1 MLYHRL
7 YILGGVSYNVILYL
21 PRLLSIKV
29 CQTLKN
35 WSHFLN
41 RPNPSELHGES
52 NSIPATFQIIYM
64 VCDKLPLR
72 ITN

>member
-7 YILGGVSYNVILYL
+7 YNLGETSYNAILYL
-21 PRLLSIKV
+21 PHLLSIKV
-29 CQTLKN
+29 CQALKN
-35 WSHFLN
+35 WSHSLN
-41 RPNPSELHGES
+41 GPKPSELYGES